1 MRHARCQ
8 GAVRDG
14 GGTAAVPAGRL
25 CNTRAP
31 VPPIAPA
38 ISVLGFLRSAPDSRL
53 QELQR
58 LSLFTNLSLRE
69 LKIVQGILH
78 EREYLPGEVIFDEGE
93 EGNALYIVRSGRVLI
108 CRQAHPELAIAEHEA
123 GSFFGELALLDSA
136 PRSAQARAIAPS
148 RVAVLFGSDFLGL
161 LETEARLG
169 NHILVPLARH
179 LGHRM
184 RASVAVPEADRP
196 L

>member
-1 MRHARCQ
+1 MHAR
-8 GAVRDG
+8 GAVPD
-14 GGTAAVPAGRL
+14 ARL

-31 VPPIAPA
+31 VRSSSFATL
-38 ISVLGFLRSAPDSRL
+38 VLGFLRSAPDSRL

-58 LSLFTNLSLRE
+58 LSLFTNLSHRE

-78 EREYLPGEVIFDEGE
+78 EREYLAGEVIFDEGE

-123 GSFFGELALLDSA
+123 GSFFGELALLDAA
-136 PRSAQARAIAPS
+136 PRSAQARAIVPS

-161 LETEARLG
+161 LETEARLA

-179 LGHRM
+179 LGHRL
-184 RASVAVPEADRP
+184 RTSVAVPEADRP